1 MLWITIIRRF
11 FQYQN
16 CINRLMDK
24 KMIVILRSKVCLV
37 CPYLKLDLCIRCV
50 IKSQKLSIG
59 LPEEHG

>member
-1 MLWITIIRRF
+1 MRRLF
-11 FQYQN
+11 PYPKG
-16 CINRLMDK
+16 INRLMDK
-24 KMIVILRSKVCLV
+24 KVIAIFRSKVFLV